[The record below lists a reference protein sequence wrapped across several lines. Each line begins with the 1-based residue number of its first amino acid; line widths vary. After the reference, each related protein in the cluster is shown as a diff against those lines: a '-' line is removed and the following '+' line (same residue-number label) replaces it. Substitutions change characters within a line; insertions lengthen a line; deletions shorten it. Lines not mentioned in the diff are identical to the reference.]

1 MKMIT
6 NVRIII
12 IFAFSIP
19 NHLLEKVSEE
29 VSLNWDISLLLN
41 FYINKKNTP
50 PGRFPLWKTF
60 SNYLHEFSTQAMRLF
75 CALTSSSMHRIIIW
89 GVYKTLLKSLS
100 YNYVSKPGYNRI

>member
-6 NVRIII
+6 NVRIIV

-19 NHLLEKVSEE
+19 NNLLEKVSEE

-60 SNYLHEFSTQAMRLF
+60 SNYSHEFSKQAMRLF
-75 CALTSSSMHRIIIW
+75 YALTSCSMHRIIIS
-89 GVYKTLLKSLS
+89 GV
-100 YNYVSKPGYNRI
+100 

>member
-60 SNYLHEFSTQAMRLF
+60 SNYSHEFSMQAMRLF
-75 CALTSSSMHRIIIW
+75 CALTSCSMHHIIIW
-89 GVYKTLLKSLS
+89 SVKNTSLRSLS
-100 YNYVSKPGYNRI
+100 YNYISKPGYNCI

>member
-1 MKMIT
+1 MKIIT

-41 FYINKKNTP
+41 FYINMMKNAP
-50 PGRFPLWKTF
+50 PGRFPL
-60 SNYLHEFSTQAMRLF
+60 L
-75 CALTSSSMHRIIIW
+75 LTWIF
-89 GVYKTLLKSLS
+89 
-100 YNYVSKPGYNRI
+100 

>member
-1 MKMIT
+1 MKMIR

-50 PGRFPLWKTF
+50 PGRFSLWKTF
-60 SNYLHEFSTQAMRLF
+60 SNYSHEFSMQAMRLF
-75 CALTSSSMHRIIIW
+75 CALTSCSMHHIIIW
-89 GVYKTLLKSLS
+89 SV
-100 YNYVSKPGYNRI
+100 

>member
-41 FYINKKNTP
+41 FYINKKNAP

-60 SNYLHEFSTQAMRLF
+60 SNYSHEFSKQAMGLF
-75 CALTSSSMHRIIIW
+75 CALTIYSMHHIIIW
-89 GVYKTLLKSLS
+89 GV
-100 YNYVSKPGYNRI
+100 

>member
-1 MKMIT
+1 MKMIR

-60 SNYLHEFSTQAMRLF
+60 SNYSHEFSMQAMRLF
-75 CALTSSSMHRIIIW
+75 CALTSCSMHHIIIW
-89 GVYKTLLKSLS
+89 SV
-100 YNYVSKPGYNRI
+100 